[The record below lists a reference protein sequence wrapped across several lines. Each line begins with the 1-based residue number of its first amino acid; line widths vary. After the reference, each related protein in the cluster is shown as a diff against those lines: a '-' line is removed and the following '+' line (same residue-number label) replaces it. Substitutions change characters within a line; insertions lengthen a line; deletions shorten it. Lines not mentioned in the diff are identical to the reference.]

1 MNVRQISVHHIRGLL
16 LLLLLL
22 LLLFLSQIVVVSDD
36 KHGTRSPGG
45 LTREEGIH
53 SYSGRKNK

>member
-22 LLLFLSQIVVVSDD
+22 LFFLSQIVVVSDD
-36 KHGTRSPGG
+36 KHGTRSPVG